1 MELHQA
7 SAGDIN
13 IALLDKA
20 EAALIELKALADRSA
35 RSNLLAQFAL
45 SRKTKSLLEE
55 ASKCFTEAKAKLQ
68 LGIAVSQFGINLRID
83 ENVSVIMRYVHYYLS
98 FATNTTQHDYVVV
111 YVVMYVVICEMV
123 VLKVDTTYM
132 LLLLLVFAC

>member
-1 MELHQA
+1 MDLHQA
-7 SAGDIN
+7 SAADIN

-55 ASKCFTEAKAKLQ
+55 ASKCFTEATAKLQ

-83 ENVSVIMRYVHYYLS
+83 ENVSVIMRYVHYYHTISLLS
-98 FATNTTQHDYVVV
+98 
-111 YVVMYVVICEMV
+111 
-123 VLKVDTTYM
+123 
-132 LLLLLVFAC
+132 